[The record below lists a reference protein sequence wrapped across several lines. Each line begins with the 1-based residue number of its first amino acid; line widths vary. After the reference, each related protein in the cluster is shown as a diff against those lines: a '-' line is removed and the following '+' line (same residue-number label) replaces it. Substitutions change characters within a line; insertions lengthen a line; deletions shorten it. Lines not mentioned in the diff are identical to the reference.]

1 MARLFQTEKSR
12 MKNSGQQPARQK
24 DEAEFLR
31 VSLTAKKQSLLPIG
45 NLHIILCIFNG
56 NMIFKHI
63 FFFFVFQSLLKKTMM
78 MMKKKMTK
86 KMKIM
91 KKNEDEDEYKESTP
105 SEVF

>member
-1 MARLFQTEKSR
+1 

-45 NLHIILCIFNG
+45 NLHIILCIFNR
-56 NMIFKHI
+56 NMISKHTKKNI
-63 FFFFVFQSLLKKTMM
+63 VFQSLMKKTMM
-78 MMKKKMTK
+78 MMKK

-91 KKNEDEDEYKESTP
+91 KKNEDEDENKESTP

>member
-12 MKNSGQQPARQK
+12 MKILGQQPSFQT

-31 VSLTAKKQSLLPIG
+31 DSLTVKKQSLLPTG

-56 NMIFKHI
+56 NMISKHKKI
-63 FFFFVFQSLLKKTMM
+63 LVFQSLMKKTMV

-86 KMKIM
+86 KMKITN
-91 KKNEDEDEYKESTP
+91 KNGDEDEYKESTP

>member
-1 MARLFQTEKSR
+1 
-12 MKNSGQQPARQK
+12 MKNSGQQLARQK

-31 VSLTAKKQSLLPIG
+31 ISLTAKKQSLLPIG
-45 NLHIILCIFNG
+45 YLHIILCIFNG
-56 NMIFKHI
+56 NMIFKHTKKKN
-63 FFFFVFQSLLKKTMM
+63 VFQILMKKTMM

-91 KKNEDEDEYKESTP
+91 KKNEDEDEYKESTS

>member
-56 NMIFKHI
+56 NMIFKH
-63 FFFFVFQSLLKKTMM
+63 
-78 MMKKKMTK
+78 
-86 KMKIM
+86 
-91 KKNEDEDEYKESTP
+91 KKNSCVSEFDEEDNDDDEEEDDKEDEDYEEK
-105 SEVF
+105 